1 MKTNTR
7 NVLAVMIQGVVAL
20 LFFLPG
26 MYTRE
31 VYNASFLGVK
41 IIERRS
47 CSLIDRTNFD
57 SNWLGWALLICM
69 LVGVVIYIIQV
80 IAGNKMKLMIL
91 PAIIAPTE
99 LVAFVLFSV
108 LYNGNRVYNGN
119 EYMYSYSYV
128 REFLFLVTTA
138 LLIALA
144 LISITGYVRGAKQR
158 KACAASKEE
167 TGKAD
172 ADDITRSGLRCQY
185 KKDRLSA
192 VFLIPFYSFPGKLGM
207 VAKPRCRSSSVGMTS
222 RISPSLYL
230 P

>member
-7 NVLAVMIQGVVAL
+7 NVLAVVMQGVVAL

-57 SNWLGWALLICM
+57 SNWIGWALLICM

-80 IAGNKMKLMIL
+80 IAGNKMKLTIL
-91 PAIIAPTE
+91 PAIVAPTE

-108 LYNGNRVYNGN
+108 LHNGNRVYNGN

-172 ADDITRSGLRCQY
+172 ADDITR
-185 KKDRLSA
+185 
-192 VFLIPFYSFPGKLGM
+192 
-207 VAKPRCRSSSVGMTS
+207 
-222 RISPSLYL
+222 
-230 P
+230 

>member
-7 NVLAVMIQGVVAL
+7 NVLAVVMQGVVAL

-108 LYNGNRVYNGN
+108 LYNGKHRLTRAHREKQLKISCQALHNAPPNR
-119 EYMYSYSYV
+119 
-128 REFLFLVTTA
+128 T
-138 LLIALA
+138 
-144 LISITGYVRGAKQR
+144 
-158 KACAASKEE
+158 
-167 TGKAD
+167 
-172 ADDITRSGLRCQY
+172 
-185 KKDRLSA
+185 
-192 VFLIPFYSFPGKLGM
+192 
-207 VAKPRCRSSSVGMTS
+207 
-222 RISPSLYL
+222 
-230 P
+230 

>member
-99 LVAFVLFSV
+99 LVAFVLFS
-108 LYNGNRVYNGN
+108 
-119 EYMYSYSYV
+119 
-128 REFLFLVTTA
+128 TTIY
-138 LLIALA
+138 LW
-144 LISITGYVRGAKQR
+144 LISLT
-158 KACAASKEE
+158 ASKE
-167 TGKAD
+167 
-172 ADDITRSGLRCQY
+172 
-185 KKDRLSA
+185 LSI
-192 VFLIPFYSFPGKLGM
+192 LLLKLLE
-207 VAKPRCRSSSVGMTS
+207 CR
-222 RISPSLYL
+222 
-230 P
+230 

>member
-80 IAGNKMKLMIL
+80 FAG
-91 PAIIAPTE
+91 
-99 LVAFVLFSV
+99 
-108 LYNGNRVYNGN
+108 Y
-119 EYMYSYSYV
+119 
-128 REFLFLVTTA
+128 
-138 LLIALA
+138 
-144 LISITGYVRGAKQR
+144 
-158 KACAASKEE
+158 
-167 TGKAD
+167 
-172 ADDITRSGLRCQY
+172 
-185 KKDRLSA
+185 
-192 VFLIPFYSFPGKLGM
+192 
-207 VAKPRCRSSSVGMTS
+207 
-222 RISPSLYL
+222 
-230 P
+230 